1 VDGHRHLDAGAV
13 VSDFLEEHPVAEV
26 EPRER
31 VDAWA
36 SRHFARLPT
45 RGSARRACKRGELLL
60 NGAPV
65 ESSRFVKVGDTVA
78 LKPGVV
84 HPTCDL
90 QPDVA
95 IADAHAAL
103 VVKPAGILVNGN
115 RHRTLEHALP
125 NVLPPTDVEDA
136 LFAPRPVH
144 RLDFETMGLVAVA
157 RSRRALSA
165 LSTAFEERRVHKR
178 YEAIVVG
185 RLEGEGTIG
194 LELDGRPAV
203 SRYWS
208 VRPFRSLKTDWCTRV
223 RLEPVTGR
231 THQLRRHLQ
240 HLGHSILGD
249 KRYPTD
255 GLVFRGNGLFLAAV
269 ELDVPHPVDSGAR
282 MAAQIDVPHKFVA
295 FEKREERRWARWHGK
310 KPASET

>member
-1 VDGHRHLDAGAV
+1 M
-13 VSDFLEEHPVAEV
+13 SEFLEEHAVREV

-60 NGAPV
+60 NGAVV
-65 ESSRFVKVGDTVA
+65 ESSRFVKVGDTVG

-84 HPTCDL
+84 HPTCDVT
-90 QPDVA
+90 PDVA
-95 IADAHAAL
+95 VMDDHAAL
-103 VVKPAGILVNGN
+103 VVKPPGILVNGN
-115 RHRTLEHALP
+115 KHRTLEHALP
-125 NVLPPTDVEDA
+125 NVLPPSDVEDA

-165 LSTAFEERRVHKR
+165 LSRSFEERRVRKR

-185 RLEGEGTIG
+185 RLEGEGTIE
-194 LELDGRPAV
+194 LDLDGRAAV
-203 SRYWS
+203 SNYWS
-208 VRPFRSLKTDWCTRV
+208 VRCFSSLKTTWCTRV
-223 RLEPVTGR
+223 VLEAVTGR

-249 KRYPTD
+249 KRYPTN

-269 ELDVPHPVDSGAR
+269 ELDVPHPIEPEERLAAR
-282 MAAQIDVPHKFVA
+282 IDVPHKFGS
-295 FEKREERRWARWHGK
+295 FEQREVRRWNRWHGK
-310 KPASET
+310 NPSSES